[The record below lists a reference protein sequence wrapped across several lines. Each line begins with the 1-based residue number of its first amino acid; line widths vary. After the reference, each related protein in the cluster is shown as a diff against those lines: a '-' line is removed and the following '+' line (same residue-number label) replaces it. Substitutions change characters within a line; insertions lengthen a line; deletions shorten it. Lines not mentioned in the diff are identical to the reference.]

1 MKVLEYIA
9 AGALVVMGLV
19 VVFVQAG
26 KTGVSGGTQAAQIIN
41 ASGKNAGNVI
51 SALEGNG

>member
-1 MKVLEYIA
+1 MIA

-19 VVFVQAG
+19 VVFVKAG
-26 KTGVSGGTQAAQIIN
+26 QGGGASGGAQASTIIN
-41 ASGKNAGNVI
+41 ASGQQATNLV